1 MKKQR
6 FYSLTHLASLMSV
19 ATYVLIFVGC
29 STFQSKDL
37 KTFQLK
43 VAQDVTVR
51 KPDGTEQNIKKD
63 GSVELGSEALLVEKP
78 GHVSL
83 LAVPANSE
91 RGEATVSLKPIK
103 EFGGPEL
110 DKYVDAYVTEL
121 MTKVNLVQESIARSQ
136 FDNAFQKTKALQ
148 VEYPNLMYL
157 KFLEASCLTL
167 MGQKA
172 EAQRVLNRALEV
184 HPNNPEGQRLN
195 RYLSGS
201 R

>member
-1 MKKQR
+1 MR
-6 FYSLTHLASLMSV
+6 IESFINLALFSKVMTLLVTTISF
-19 ATYVLIFVGC
+19 IGC
-29 STFQSKDL
+29 SGFQSKDL
-37 KTFQLK
+37 TSFNLK
-43 VAQDVTVR
+43 VSQDVTVR
-51 KPDGTEQNIKKD
+51 QPDGTEKTVKKD
-63 GSVELGSEALLVEKP
+63 ESVELKREAILIEKP

-148 VEYPNLMYL
+148 VEYPNLVYL

-167 MGQKA
+167 MGEKA
-172 EAQRVLNRALEV
+172 EAKRVLNRALEV
-184 HPNNPEGQRLN
+184 YPNNPEGQRLN